1 MDADTLS
8 AERPKRKIVAI
19 TMVKNEMDIIESFVR
34 HTLGFADLLIVAD
47 HKSTD
52 RTREILEA
60 LRAEGLPIL
69 VGDVEEARHV
79 QAETMT
85 RLLWMAADTYQADI
99 VLPLDTDE
107 FLVPTGDVSVRD
119 ILEALPVAESRSL
132 RMQMF
137 LPASDKGLPAGVFP
151 FVVPFLRDTVPG
163 RVQKVLVNGAAVRQ
177 THLRLGEGNHEIIHP
192 TPEGM
197 RAAHGPLCE
206 GMELAHLYW
215 RSPAQ
220 FQSKC
225 AVAWPNIA
233 AKYGVNAYMGG
244 GYAGLFENVRM
255 RQIPA
260 RNTEGFAPCN
270 LHGRVPLPELRY
282 SADAIPDV
290 LANVMAASE
299 ALAEELAETRALAS
313 EPMVSTIIPY
323 TYGGYL
329 SQTDEPFRRSL
340 DAALAER
347 YPWHE
352 IIVPICSRG
361 GSLAFLQ
368 EAARK
373 GVRLV
378 APENL
383 SSAVQGDYVEWLL
396 PGETV
401 RPEKLRCMVTCMELQ
416 DLSLPVLLSGSGQK
430 HPVNSPYTDFP
441 VSASENLRMT
451 SFSSFWHQ
459 LLVLGLIPS
468 HGLSGLLVRREV
480 FEACSGLLDSFA
492 EGSRPQVFSMW
503 RMLLSAVRNQENIG
517 IVHRTYAGPSMEPR
531 LEDLAVHQLDWYACC
546 QKDRMLL
553 NATEQRDV
561 LDRQRRIGI
570 DLLERAMRDGCDMQ
584 SGIWPAYQQMLA
596 SL

>member
-1 MDADTLS
+1 MSDTFDN
-8 AERPKRKIVAI
+8 RQIIVDYLEKGCKGGDLGR
-19 TMVKNEMDIIESFVR
+19 VGVEIEQFVLDEDGDR
-34 HTLGFADLLIVAD
+34 VSYDEKHGRLGI
-47 HKSTD
+47 
-52 RTREILEA
+52 
-60 LRAEGLPIL
+60 
-69 VGDVEEARHV
+69 
-79 QAETMT
+79 
-85 RLLWMAADTYQADI
+85 
-99 VLPLDTDE
+99 
-107 FLVPTGDVSVRD
+107 RD

-347 YPWHE
+347 YP
-352 IIVPICSRG
+352 R
-361 GSLAFLQ
+361 LQ
-368 EAARK
+368 M
-373 GVRLV
+373 GTMI
-378 APENL
+378 
-383 SSAVQGDYVEWLL
+383 SCQG
-396 PGETV
+396 
-401 RPEKLRCMVTCMELQ
+401 
-416 DLSLPVLLSGSGQK
+416 
-430 HPVNSPYTDFP
+430 
-441 VSASENLRMT
+441 
-451 SFSSFWHQ
+451 
-459 LLVLGLIPS
+459 
-468 HGLSGLLVRREV
+468 
-480 FEACSGLLDSFA
+480 
-492 EGSRPQVFSMW
+492 
-503 RMLLSAVRNQENIG
+503 
-517 IVHRTYAGPSMEPR
+517 
-531 LEDLAVHQLDWYACC
+531 
-546 QKDRMLL
+546 
-553 NATEQRDV
+553 
-561 LDRQRRIGI
+561 
-570 DLLERAMRDGCDMQ
+570 
-584 SGIWPAYQQMLA
+584 
-596 SL
+596 